1 MFPSRCCGQTHHSCL
16 WGVEFSGVYCM
27 CSGTDQTP
35 ARSSSTLVF
44 HRISKTAA
52 RRPAHE
58 RGMAAPSA
66 RLSTPSTSTTTGNLP
81 ESIRFGRAPSYGE
94 IEKHYVILHDGAV
107 TYYYFFVMGMKG
119 ESVNRA
125 LHVAFQTSGWLH
137 LEAFAS
143 PTVFAAW
150 TSAAGS
156 ASAIVAAQNI
166 PWLPKFHTQ
175 SID

>member
-1 MFPSRCCGQTHHSCL
+1 M
-16 WGVEFSGVYCM
+16 
-27 CSGTDQTP
+27 
-35 ARSSSTLVF
+35 STSPRALDT
-44 HRISKTAA
+44 RP
-52 RRPAHE
+52 RPAPRPAGE
-58 RGMAAPSA
+58 AANRNPT
-66 RLSTPSTSTTTGNLP
+66 RQENLP

-119 ESVNRA
+119 ESVNHA
-125 LHVAFQTSGWLH
+125 LHAAFQTSGWLH

-166 PWLPKFHTQ
+166 PWLPKFHPNSAAVSVPCRLIIIPQGGLDKIRSDCWVSHATRLAR
-175 SID
+175 

>member
-44 HRISKTAA
+44 HRISKAAA

-119 ESVNRA
+119 ESVNHA
-125 LHVAFQTSGWLH
+125 LHTPLFKPVAGYISKRLLRQQFLRHGRARQAAPAPS
-137 LEAFAS
+137 S
-143 PTVFAAW
+143 PRKTYPGYRSF
-150 TSAAGS
+150 TH
-156 ASAIVAAQNI
+156 NR
-166 PWLPKFHTQ
+166 
-175 SID
+175 